1 MVSILI
7 KNHLLE
13 TMQTLLMTNEK
24 NDASKKKK
32 MVTERS
38 GVIHLLQLPLL
49 FSTTLSFPQEL
60 QEHISYKIKHSLKN
74 TTLTQTSTIKL
85 NFSKHFFL

>member
-24 NDASKKKK
+24 NDASKRKK

-38 GVIHLLQLPLL
+38 GVCDPPTATSPPFFNHIIISSRTARAHFLQ
-49 FSTTLSFPQEL
+49 
-60 QEHISYKIKHSLKN
+60 N
-74 TTLTQTSTIKL
+74 
-85 NFSKHFFL
+85 